1 MEYRALG
8 KTGLKTSV
16 VGMGCEGFLGR
27 PHDAV
32 VEELKKLMD
41 RGVNFLDVYSPAPK
55 FHRAIGEAVRGREK
69 DLILEIHLGAVWK
82 NNEYLRTREMDLI
95 RADFAKRMELLGA
108 DSVEIGMIHFSD
120 EKTDWDRVVNGGLL
134 DFAKELKQKGVIRH
148 IGLST
153 HSTDAAM
160 EAAKSGEIEVML
172 FSVNPCY
179 DMRPGNEG
187 IFTLY
192 DRMAEQGDG
201 AFSAQDD
208 ERRTFYEYCERNG
221 IGLTV
226 MKAFAGG
233 SILDARR
240 SPFGAALTPVQCVH
254 YAATRPAVASVCCGC
269 RSWKEWEDVLAY
281 SDASEEEKDF
291 SGVLSNA
298 GACTVEGHC
307 MYCGHCAP
315 CTVGIK
321 VADVTKYL
329 DLSVAEGF
337 VPETVRDH
345 YRLLDHTASECIEC
359 GACESR
365 CPFHVSIIENMRRAA
380 ELFGS

>member
-8 KTGLKTSV
+8 KTGLSV
-16 VGMGCEGFLGR
+16 SAVGMGCEGFLGR
-27 PHDAV
+27 PHGEVVAELRKLLDA
-32 VEELKKLMD
+32 
-41 RGVNFLDVYSPAPK
+41 GVNFLDVYTSDPA
-55 FHRAIGEAVRGREK
+55 FHAAIGEAIRGREK
-69 DLILEIHLGAVWK
+69 DLILEIHLGAVWQ
-82 NNEYLRTREMDLI
+82 NNEYLRTRDMDLI
-95 RADFAKRMELLGA
+95 RADFEQRMELLGL

-120 EKTDWDRVVNGGLL
+120 EKADWERIMSGGLL
-134 DFAKELKQKGVIRH
+134 DFAKELKAAGRIRH

-192 DRMAEQGDG
+192 DRMEQGAEGFSRQDG
-201 AFSAQDD
+201 
-208 ERRTFYEYCERNG
+208 ERRAFYEYCERSG

-226 MKAFAGG
+226 MKPFAGG
-233 SILDARR
+233 SILNAKT
-240 SPFGAALTPVQCVH
+240 SPFGAALTPVQCIH
-254 YAATRPAVASVCCGC
+254 YALTRPAVATVCCGC
-269 RSWKEWEDVLAY
+269 RSWEQWEAALAY
-281 SDASEEEKDF
+281 DGATDEEKDF
-291 SGVLSNA
+291 TDVLAGA
-298 GACTVEGHC
+298 GACTVDGHC

-321 VADVTKYL
+321 IADVTKYL
-329 DLSVAEGF
+329 DLAVAEVF

-345 YRLLDHTASECIEC
+345 YRLLPHAASECIEC
-359 GACESR
+359 GACEER
-365 CPFHVSIIENMRRAA
+365 CPFHVSIIENMRKAA
-380 ELFGS
+380 ELLEV